1 MTNYLTSD
9 EIINKELHVLCQ
21 RYKAIILTMDKTTLT
36 IATSKT
42 ANDELLSALRFA
54 CGCSIKV
61 EHWPE
66 AKIEQI
72 LHQWQPQNNLHLSTY
87 STVATHSEELS
98 NKSLAKNHP
107 LHDFSDEETSLND
120 DSDTPVIQFINQTL
134 RIAIQKRASDIHFE
148 PYQHRYR
155 VRIRIDGVLQEINP
169 PSSELIPR
177 IAACLKVMA
186 RLNIAEKRLPQDGQL
201 ALQMDNLRYSMR
213 IATLPVQYG
222 EKIVLRILQ
231 SHWQPCL
238 EQLGLTDTV
247 LEQLIQVLSAP
258 QGLILVTGPTGSGKT
273 MTLYNSLLQLNHWQK
288 NICSVEDPI
297 EISVEGINQIQTNN
311 KIGLDFSCILRTLL
325 RQDPDIIM
333 IGEIRDNETAEIAV
347 KAAQTGHL
355 VLSTLHT
362 NSTTDTLT
370 RLIQM
375 KVPGYLLAS
384 CLKLVIAQR
393 LVRRLC
399 VHCKKPAA
407 DAIYYPANIWPKSL
421 RNWLAIGC
429 EYCCAGYYGRIG
441 VYEILMVTP
450 EIQQAL
456 INHLDSLKLIDIAQ
470 HQGNMTLLTAGLT
483 LVDQGITTIT
493 EIKRVIGMISE
504 VEVHQ

>member
-1 MTNYLTSD
+1 
-9 EIINKELHVLCQ
+9 
-21 RYKAIILTMDKTTLT
+21 
-36 IATSKT
+36 
-42 ANDELLSALRFA
+42 
-54 CGCSIKV
+54 
-61 EHWPE
+61 
-66 AKIEQI
+66 
-72 LHQWQPQNNLHLSTY
+72 LHLSTY

-247 LEQLIQVLSAP
+247 LKQLIQVLSAP
-258 QGLILVTGPTGSGKT
+258 QGLILVTGPTEK
-273 MTLYNSLLQLNHWQK
+273 
-288 NICSVEDPI
+288 
-297 EISVEGINQIQTNN
+297 
-311 KIGLDFSCILRTLL
+311 
-325 RQDPDIIM
+325 
-333 IGEIRDNETAEIAV
+333 
-347 KAAQTGHL
+347 
-355 VLSTLHT
+355 
-362 NSTTDTLT
+362 
-370 RLIQM
+370 
-375 KVPGYLLAS
+375 
-384 CLKLVIAQR
+384 
-393 LVRRLC
+393 
-399 VHCKKPAA
+399 
-407 DAIYYPANIWPKSL
+407 
-421 RNWLAIGC
+421 
-429 EYCCAGYYGRIG
+429 
-441 VYEILMVTP
+441 
-450 EIQQAL
+450 
-456 INHLDSLKLIDIAQ
+456 
-470 HQGNMTLLTAGLT
+470 
-483 LVDQGITTIT
+483 
-493 EIKRVIGMISE
+493 
-504 VEVHQ
+504 